1 MKKRKTNVVKK
12 INIGMLVMGIIAII
26 VSSYLAYFIYIH
38 REVRMHGQ
46 LISCPIVDINYHAK
60 GGNSGD
66 VEIDGERLSVYK
78 LDDYYHVGDSLLV
91 RYDKEKSLV
100 IQEKYK
106 EWNFGIFFAL
116 DSVLLIL
123 GFLLIYGGI
132 ARKSWDGA

>member
-1 MKKRKTNVVKK
+1 
-12 INIGMLVMGIIAII
+12 MGVIAFI

-46 LISCPIVDINYHAK
+46 LISCPIVDIRYAAK

-66 VEIDGERLSVYK
+66 VEIDGKRLSVYK

-100 IQEKYK
+100 IQEKYE
-106 EWNFGIFFAL
+106 EWNFMIFFAL

-123 GFLLIYGGI
+123 GLILTYGGI
-132 ARKSWDGA
+132 ARKSWYNG